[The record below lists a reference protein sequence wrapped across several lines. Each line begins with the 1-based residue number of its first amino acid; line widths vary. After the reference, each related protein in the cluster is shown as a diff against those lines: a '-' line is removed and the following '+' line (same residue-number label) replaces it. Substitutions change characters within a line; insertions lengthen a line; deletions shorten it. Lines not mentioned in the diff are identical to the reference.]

1 MLVQFLDYL
10 PGIIMIVIFLVMM
23 MLMYLRKISAL
34 LALPLMALLFSLV
47 GIVDYGTFFHLM
59 AKEMGWS
66 AFVAFC
72 FQGAVG
78 VVLIAGVIVLGIRK
92 LIKAHIVVVG
102 CLVIL
107 GGLFFL
113 NFDALTRLLSLAVI
127 GKLFGALQAHEIVD
141 TVIHDG
147 ALKLHDAYTVAI
159 FGGML
164 AILVREKKIAE
175 TFIKYAAELA
185 GDNPFVVGIVMMLV
199 TFMLFTTLGGL
210 GAIIMVG
217 TIILPIM
224 LSLGIPA
231 LVAAGIFLVGVCAGG
246 TFNPGNWALYES
258 SLGIAREKV
267 QTFALLIIVLYL
279 ATGVIFIGVNLL
291 TRKRRRYW
299 SVASGST
306 PEEAPRRVPLIS
318 LLSPAIP
325 IILVFKLTNFSN
337 LFGYVKGYA
346 AWLDSAIGIFT
357 RFATFWDRN
366 IGAWDF
372 IPAFIAGL
380 AFCLITTWEKDN
392 IKILTKSVIEGAES
406 VMPAV
411 LLMFGIG
418 MLLQAV
424 RHPDVSVHI
433 TPIVKRI
440 IPSTPLLYVIGFGV
454 CGPLALYRG
463 PLNIWGLGLGIA
475 ALFLESGR
483 LSAPLIMGVFMSV
496 GAIQGVCDPTNTHN
510 VWIAAYLSEDVI
522 RIMKKMLPFIW
533 VLAFAG
539 LLVSS
544 LIFRKD
550 FGLRQP
556 SAVTSKDAPVSQI
569 ASSSYPTGGS
579 TPMEYLSDS
588 SQM

>member
-1 MLVQFLDYL
+1 MLVQFLDYF
-10 PGIIMIVIFLVMM
+10 PGIIMILIFLVMM
-23 MLMYLRKISAL
+23 LLMYLRKISAL

-47 GIVDYGTFFHLM
+47 GIVDYGRLFSLM
-59 AKEMGWS
+59 VTEIGWH
-66 AFVAFC
+66 AFRVFCLTGGIGVALIC
-72 FQGAVG
+72 ALIGLAV
-78 VVLIAGVIVLGIRK
+78 RK
-92 LIKAHIVVVG
+92 LIKPGIVVLG
-102 CLVIL
+102 CVVVAAGTLL
-107 GGLFFL
+107 L
-113 NFDALTRLLSLAVI
+113 NYEAIARLLRLAVI
-127 GKLFGALQAHEIVD
+127 DQLFAALQAHEIVD

-185 GDNPFVVGIVMMLV
+185 GDNPFVVAAVMMFV

-231 LVAAGIFLVGVCAGG
+231 LVAAGIFLVGICAGG

-267 QTFALLIIVLYL
+267 QTFALFIIVLYL
-279 ATGVIFIGVNLL
+279 MTGLAFIGMNLV

-299 SVASGST
+299 SVAPGI
-306 PEEAPRRVPLIS
+306 PHEEAPRRVPLIS
-318 LLSPAIP
+318 LLSPVIP

-337 LFGYVKGYA
+337 LFSYIKGYVPL
-346 AWLDSAIGIFT
+346 LDRVIEIFT
-357 RFATFWDRN
+357 RFAIFWDSN

-424 RHPDVSVHI
+424 RHPDVSVHL
-433 TPIVKRI
+433 TPIVKRV
-440 IPSTPLLYVIGFGV
+440 IPSTPLAYIIGFGV
-454 CGPLALYRG
+454 CAPLALYRG

-510 VWIAAYLSEDVI
+510 VWIASYLSEDVI
-522 RIMKKMLPFIW
+522 RIMKKMLPSIW
-533 VLAFAG
+533 VLAVAG

-544 LIFRKD
+544 MLFSKGFTYRSSASQDVAASQALLSSSSPGTCAPVGHLVI
-550 FGLRQP
+550 QP
-556 SAVTSKDAPVSQI
+556 S
-569 ASSSYPTGGS
+569 
-579 TPMEYLSDS
+579 M
-588 SQM
+588 